1 MLFNVSREGTF
12 ANSSI
17 VSTIWNTLLSLLK
30 LLTAIQLPLETKVID
45 EVYKQVRR
53 RNLLPNI

>member
-17 VSTIWNTLLSLLK
+17 VSTIWNTRLSLLK